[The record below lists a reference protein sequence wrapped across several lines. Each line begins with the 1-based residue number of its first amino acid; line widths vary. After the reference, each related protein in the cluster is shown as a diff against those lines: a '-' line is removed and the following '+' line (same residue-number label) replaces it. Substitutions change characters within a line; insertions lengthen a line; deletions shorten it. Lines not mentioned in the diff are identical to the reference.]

1 MKDSGVKMV
10 KNLNYDVVG
19 LGSCTM
25 DMIFSVE
32 DVMRMELI
40 GKNQTEKKYMAIEH
54 SSKLNVKSVKLHPGG
69 SAANITCNLSHI
81 GLKTAFIGGVGN
93 DTNGKVCLEDMK
105 NHGVDISGISVFD
118 EDTTAISVILLTPW
132 GKDSSILAYKGANN
146 LFSENNIPEEK
157 LLSTKCFVW
166 TSLTSDKG
174 INAIRKCIELTKSVN
189 GLIAGAP
196 SISIIK
202 NRHNETISLL
212 KESDITSLNEEE
224 ITALTNEQDIIK
236 GMKILFN
243 WGLKIVNV
251 TFGKEGQWL
260 SDGKTIIKTKPPK
273 VFVEDTTGAGDAT
286 MSGIIYGLLEN
297 RTLQDTAR
305 IASALSAMEIEASG
319 VRVGTPL
326 EFSELDAFMKQNE
339 ISQEVG
345 NF

>member
-1 MKDSGVKMV
+1 MK
-10 KNLNYDVVG
+10 YDVVG

-25 DMIFSVE
+25 DMIFSVD

-40 GKNQTEKKYMAIEH
+40 GKNHTEKKYMAIEH
-54 SSKLNVKSVKLHPGG
+54 SSKLNVKSVRFHPGG
-69 SAANITCNLSHI
+69 SAANTTCNLSHI
-81 GLKTAFIGGVGN
+81 GLKTAFIGGVGS
-93 DTNGKVCLEDMK
+93 DMNGEVCLEDMK
-105 NHGVDISGISVFD
+105 KHGVDVSGVSVFT

-146 LFSENNIPEEK
+146 LFSEDHIVEEI

-174 INAIRKCIELTKSVN
+174 VNAIKRCIELTKSVD

-202 NRHNETISLL
+202 NRLEEAISLL
-212 KESDITSLNEEE
+212 RKCDITSMNEEE
-224 ITALTNEQDIIK
+224 LIVLTNEQEVIK
-236 GMKILFN
+236 GMKKLFD
-243 WGLKIVNV
+243 WGLKIVNI

-260 SDGKTIIKTKPPK
+260 SDGKIIIKTKPPK

-286 MSGIIYGLLEN
+286 MSGIIYGFLEN
-297 RTLQDTAR
+297 RTLQETAQ
-305 IASALSAMEIEASG
+305 IASALSAMEIESPG

-326 EFSELDAFMKQNE
+326 EYSELEEFMKKNEVSQE
-339 ISQEVG
+339 ISD
-345 NF
+345 F

>member
-1 MKDSGVKMV
+1 MNTEIK
-10 KNLNYDVVG
+10 YDIVG

-25 DMIFSVE
+25 DMIFSVD
-32 DVMRMELI
+32 DVMRMNLVN
-40 GKNQTEKKYMAIEH
+40 KDKSEKKYMAIEH

-81 GLKTAFIGGVGN
+81 GLKTAFIGGIGN
-93 DTNGKVCLEDMK
+93 DMNGKVCLDDMR
-105 NHGVDISGISVFD
+105 NHGVDVSGINIFD

-146 LFSENNIPEEK
+146 LFSEEHIPEDK

-166 TSLTSDKG
+166 TSLTSDNG
-174 INAIRKCIELTKSVN
+174 IKAIKKCIKLTKSVN

-202 NRHNETISLL
+202 NRSKEAISLL
-212 KESDITSLNEEE
+212 KECDVTSMNEEE
-224 ITALTNEQDIIK
+224 LNALTGEQDVRK
-236 GMKILFN
+236 GMKILFD
-243 WGLKIVNV
+243 WGLKIVNI

-260 SDGKTIIKTKPPK
+260 SDGKIVVKTKPPK

-286 MSGIIYGLLEN
+286 MSGVIYGLLEEM
-297 RTLQDTAR
+297 TLQETAR
-305 IASALSAMEIEASG
+305 IATSLSAMEIEAPG

-326 EFSELDAFMKQNE
+326 VYSELEIFMKKNE
-339 ISQEVG
+339 ISQEI
-345 NF
+345 NNL